1 MRSTIYLFVAAFF
14 LCAAYSCRQVMIYPH
29 SGRPPGDKLL
39 TIDLVYPNADT
50 TDYGT
55 TFELIISEP
64 GGKILL
70 DTIAPYN
77 VPIVAKMTTSKPL
90 LDVSTVVYSPT
101 FNSYSMIINK
111 SVQPETWEVI
121 PGNPPPLT
129 FPNAIPGT
137 ITYTNAPQVDF
148 NSVHFSSLPTT
159 STLEPSVAN
168 YANGQLDIS
177 YSGLSGNNLAYL
189 ILPTIGQYSYQP
201 IHAVNDTISLSQMD
215 STIRV
220 SFSMP
225 PQYSLAA
232 STMWGYLDTTDFT
245 KYLLLYSYYQSLSL
259 GDLQYPPK
267 KRVPAQ
273 KYAVDVEATSPNSE
287 FLAYRTFGA
296 APPAGTLSVPF
307 PANPIYTL
315 NSTTN
320 DSFSVSFAQQPTNYT
335 TNWSAG
341 NLNVSINAAPDSML
355 IRALPLVTSLHSKLL
370 QGQSLSGLALQNF
383 DYEIAAGQTYASYY
397 THQTN
402 PQQLIQN
409 PFASDLLYL
418 LFLE

>member
-1 MRSTIYLFVAAFF
+1 
-14 LCAAYSCRQVMIYPH
+14 
-29 SGRPPGDKLL
+29 
-39 TIDLVYPNADT
+39 
-50 TDYGT
+50 
-55 TFELIISEP
+55 
-64 GGKILL
+64 
-70 DTIAPYN
+70 
-77 VPIVAKMTTSKPL
+77 
-90 LDVSTVVYSPT
+90 
-101 FNSYSMIINK
+101 MIINK

>member
-1 MRSTIYLFVAAFF
+1 MRHTICLAVGTLF
-14 LCAAYSCRQVMIYPH
+14 LCAIFSCRQINIGPYP
-29 SGRPPGDKLL
+29 GRPPGN
-39 TIDLVYPNADT
+39 TTVSIDLIYPNPDT

-77 VPIVAKMTTSKPL
+77 APIVAKMTTSKPL
-90 LDVSTVVYSPT
+90 LDVSTVIYSPT
-101 FNSYSMIINK
+101 FNFYSMIINK

-121 PGNPPPLT
+121 PNNPPPLPY
-129 FPNAIPGT
+129 PNGIPGT
-137 ITYTNAPQVDF
+137 ITYMNAPQVDP
-148 NSVHFSSLPTT
+148 NTIHFSSLPTT
-159 STLEPSVAN
+159 STLEPSVAD

-189 ILPTIGQYSYQP
+189 ILPTLGQYSYQP

-215 STIRV
+215 TTIKV
-220 SFSMP
+220 FFSMP
-225 PQYSLAA
+225 SQYSLAA
-232 STMWGYLDTTDFT
+232 STMWGYLDTADFT
-245 KYLLLYSYYQSLSL
+245 KYLLLYSYYQSLPL
-259 GDLQYPPK
+259 GDLQFPPQG
-267 KRVPAQ
+267 RVPAQ
-273 KYAVDVEATSPNSE
+273 KYAVDVEASSQNNE
-287 FLAYRTFGA
+287 FLVYRTFGA
-296 APPAGTLSVPF
+296 IPPKGTLTVPF
-307 PANPIYTL
+307 PATSIYTL

-341 NLNVSINAAPDSML
+341 NINVSINAAPDSML

-370 QGQSLSGLALQNF
+370 QGQPLSGLALQNF
-383 DYEIAAGQTYASYY
+383 GYETAAGQTYATYY
-397 THQTN
+397 SHQTN

-409 PFASDLLYL
+409 PFASDLLYDI
-418 LFLE
+418 FLE